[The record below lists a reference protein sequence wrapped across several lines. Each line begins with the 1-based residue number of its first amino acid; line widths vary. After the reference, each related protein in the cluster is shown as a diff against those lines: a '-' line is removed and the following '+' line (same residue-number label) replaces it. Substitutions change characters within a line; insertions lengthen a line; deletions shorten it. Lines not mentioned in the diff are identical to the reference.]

1 MKYMGYGITQNI
13 IVVKIETI
21 QENYLQVDR
30 RLVRIWFVV
39 YDYLTL
45 RKMVGTWLI
54 SNWNEK

>member
-1 MKYMGYGITQNI
+1 MKYMGYGITQNT

-21 QENYLQVDR
+21 QENYLQVG
-30 RLVRIWFVV
+30 LVRIWFVV